1 MKWNKKIKSMV
12 GWGVVAVV
20 LLGMTSAEI
29 YKYSTADRP
38 LAFVRRYKP
47 DVTVFPK
54 NISAD
59 KGEPL
64 FNGDTL
70 RTNEAGYAAVQF
82 MDKSIAKV
90 KPQSELIVNGE
101 VRNDKSS
108 SARITLEVG
117 EIFMEVVERTDN
129 NFEVATSKSVA
140 SVKGTEFGVTH
151 DNYAWVEE
159 GIVEFTA
166 TISGETVTLRQR
178 MYGQVNDDNSIT
190 TGELTDEELAQLRE
204 DFEQMTEEAEPK
216 TFKLRFRDENGQ
228 IREIEGKYYENNQDN
243 DE

>member
-1 MKWNKKIKSMV
+1 MNWNKIRSIF
-12 GWGVVAVV
+12 GWGVVVIV

-29 YKYSTADRP
+29 YNRYTTSDRP

-47 DVTVFPK
+47 SVNIFPK

-64 FNGDTL
+64 FSGDTL
-70 RTNEAGYAAVQF
+70 RTNEEGYAAVQF

-117 EIFMEVVERTDN
+117 EIFMEVVERANN

-140 SVKGTEFGVTH
+140 SVKGTEFGVT
-151 DNYAWVEE
+151 DEDYAWVEN

-166 TISGETVTLRQR
+166 TLSGETVTLRQR
-178 MYGQVNDDNSIT
+178 MYGRVNADNSIS
-190 TGELTDEELAQLRE
+190 TGELTEETLRQLRE
-204 DFEQMTEEAEPK
+204 DFEQLTEEAEPN
-216 TFKLRFRDENGQ
+216 TFRLRFRDENGQ
-228 IREIEGKYYENNQDN
+228 IREIEGKYYENRDN
-243 DE
+243 E